1 MSAIRKK
8 SFGVLAPRDANLD
21 LADLASFE
29 MTSEEPEHPL
39 ELVLDAGSGDW
50 RASTDGPQTIRI
62 TFNDPQKVSRI
73 TLVFNELS
81 VARTQEFALFT
92 RRTSDE
98 EWRQLVRQQF
108 NFSPPETTRE
118 QEDYTLDMPD
128 VTGIELQ
135 ISPGAGRAS
144 LSRLVV
150 S

>member
-8 SFGVLAPRDANLD
+8 ILGGTPPSSASLD

-50 RASTDGPQTIRI
+50 RAGTDGPQTIRV

-73 TLVFNELS
+73 TLVFNEHA

-92 RRTSDE
+92 RTASDG

-128 VTGIELQ
+128 MTGIELQ
-135 ISPGAGRAS
+135 IFPGTGRAS